1 MFKSHPIKAFGVPRL
16 LAGLLRG
23 ALVSGPVN
31 QEQSATFP
39 RGRLSD
45 GEWIP
50 QPTVGLSLIC
60 SFPKAK

>member
-39 RGRLSD
+39 EVARLMES
-45 GEWIP
+45 GF
-50 QPTVGLSLIC
+50 LSPLWA
-60 SFPKAK
+60 SA